1 MNLVKKI
8 ILYIIFLF
16 IIFPINI
23 AFCDVNFLYTHGSYE
38 EGVDFFNNV
47 SKKLHKNIEKELNK
61 SEVFRKNVLGNK
73 KINSSPLTYYWG
85 EKTLA
90 SFDKVNK
97 GLDVANIY
105 APKLADFI
113 KVQLAHLMHDT
124 VWISFYPNMLNIV
137 EDINN
142 IAINNYNNK
151 NSLIL
156 LGYSSGALITYN
168 YLLFKIPYINTQNF
182 FDDNNISNKNTCLG
196 ALIKSNS
203 IDLDINWNLKKA
215 NDYKQ
220 KLKNIDCYTKM
231 YCNPNNINGVI
242 NFGAPILFFQDEYY
256 KGDTF
261 KKLND
266 LLIKYIIEND
276 MFFLTVNYKDDPFSV
291 ITPKN
296 FEYSTFRTQNVKNG
310 SGFIYEYN
318 NFKSYKTF
326 LKSHNAYWT
335 SRKQFAK
342 NVKKAYEEGFI
353 NFYNK

>member
-23 AFCDVNFLYTHGSYE
+23 AFCDVNFLYTHGSNE
-38 EGVDFFNNV
+38 EGADFFNNV

-73 KINSSPLTYYWG
+73 KINSTPLTYYWG
-85 EKTLA
+85 EKTLV
-90 SFDKVNK
+90 SFEKINK
-97 GLDVANIY
+97 GVDVSNVY
-105 APKLADFI
+105 APILSQFI
-113 KVQLAHLMHDT
+113 KKQLAHTMHDT
-124 VWISFYPNMLNIV
+124 VWISFYPNLLNIL
-137 EDINN
+137 EEINN
-142 IAINNYNNK
+142 IAIDNYKNK
-151 NSLIL
+151 DSLIL

-182 FDDNNISNKNTCLG
+182 FADSNISNKNTCLT
-196 ALIKSNS
+196 ALIKSDS
-203 IDLDINWNLKKA
+203 INLNINWDLKKA
-215 NDYKQ
+215 NNYKD
-220 KLKNIDCYTKM
+220 KLKNIDSYTKM

-242 NFGAPILFFQDEYY
+242 NFGVPILFFQDEFY
-256 KGDTF
+256 KGSAY
-261 KKLND
+261 KIMND
-266 LLIKYIIEND
+266 LLIKYIVENN
-276 MFFLTVNYKDDPFSV
+276 MFFLTVNYKDDPFGV
-291 ITPKN
+291 KALKKL
-296 FEYSTFRTQNVKNG
+296 EYSTFRTQNVKNG

-326 LKSHNAYWT
+326 LKAHNAYWT

-353 NFYNK
+353 YFYNK

>member
-73 KINSSPLTYYWG
+73 KINSTPLTYYWG

-168 YLLFKIPYINTQNF
+168 YLLFKIPY
-182 FDDNNISNKNTCLG
+182 
-196 ALIKSNS
+196 
-203 IDLDINWNLKKA
+203 
-215 NDYKQ
+215 
-220 KLKNIDCYTKM
+220 M
-231 YCNPNNINGVI
+231 
-242 NFGAPILFFQDEYY
+242 
-256 KGDTF
+256 
-261 KKLND
+261 
-266 LLIKYIIEND
+266 
-276 MFFLTVNYKDDPFSV
+276 
-291 ITPKN
+291 
-296 FEYSTFRTQNVKNG
+296 
-310 SGFIYEYN
+310 
-318 NFKSYKTF
+318 
-326 LKSHNAYWT
+326 
-335 SRKQFAK
+335 
-342 NVKKAYEEGFI
+342 
-353 NFYNK
+353 